1 MLRRFL
7 ADRTGA
13 AALEFA
19 MVAPL
24 FFALLLSTL
33 EMGWTMTKVMML
45 ERSLDQTVRDLRIG
59 RPTGFTHD
67 YVKSL
72 ICGDSIVLTDC
83 GKNLLVELIP
93 VPLGTPF
100 PADNAKC
107 VDRGATS
114 QPVVEFDP
122 GKRSELVFVRAC
134 YVTDPLTPG
143 LGIGLNLNWNVDDGY
158 FIVAHSVF
166 LNEPS

>member
-7 ADRTGA
+7 ADRTGV

-19 MVAPL
+19 LVAPL
-24 FFALLLSTL
+24 FFALLFATL

-45 ERSLDQTVRDLRIG
+45 ERSVERTIRDLRIG
-59 RPTGFTHD
+59 RPAGFTHD

-72 ICGDSIVLTDC
+72 ICGSSIVLADC
-83 GKNLLVELIP
+83 GNLLVELIP
-93 VPLGTPF
+93 MTLGGAF
-100 PADNAKC
+100 PSDNARC
-107 VDRGATS
+107 VDRGAKS
-114 QPVVEFDP
+114 QPVVRFDP
-122 GKRSELVFVRAC
+122 GKRSEMVFVRAC

-143 LGIGLNLNWNVDDGY
+143 LGVGLNLNWNVDNGY
-158 FIVAHSVF
+158 FIVSHSVF